1 MSSDNSNA
9 FLTEAANKS
18 ETKFVVENRSD
29 DDIYSNKTH
38 KLEDEEEVIN
48 KRDGAKGATTNKRKA
63 LEIQK
68 STKSKKFSKQ
78 KRLKK

>member
-1 MSSDNSNA
+1 MNKDILIA
-9 FLTEAANKS
+9 EAARNKPQ
-18 ETKFVVENRSD
+18 
-29 DDIYSNKTH
+29 
-38 KLEDEEEVIN
+38 LEDKEEVIN